1 MAEEPFTWVAILSSF
16 TRAGFLSE
24 SQHPAD
30 GRGFSQGKSTNFPL
44 NVYCSGLTEMK

>member
-1 MAEEPFTWVAILSSF
+1 MAQEPFTWAAILSSF

-30 GRGFSQGKSTNFPL
+30 GREFSQGKSNFPL